1 MNKTEFITLFES
13 EMDFYDEFEP
23 GDITEDTSLMEFS
36 NWDSLSRATVYN
48 FVDHELGIVLNHA
61 DLRELHTVGDLMK
74 LVGINE

>member
-1 MNKTEFITLFES
+1 MNKTEFIMLFES

-23 GDITEDTSLMEFS
+23 GDITEDTSLLEFS

-48 FVDHELGIVLNHA
+48 FVDVELGIRLDHA

-74 LVGINE
+74 LIGINE